1 MDIIKNQRKASK
13 KAREKYVYLSE
24 QNKKIKSVNMFVND
38 IDIVLMKRKTKS
50 VNTFATDIKAFLVE
64 YRKNYSKIWKN
75 KNSSPIK
82 TD

>member
-1 MDIIKNQRKASK
+1 M
-13 KAREKYVYLSE
+13 L
-24 QNKKIKSVNMFVND
+24 VND

-50 VNTFATDIKAFLVE
+50 VNTFATVIKAFLVE